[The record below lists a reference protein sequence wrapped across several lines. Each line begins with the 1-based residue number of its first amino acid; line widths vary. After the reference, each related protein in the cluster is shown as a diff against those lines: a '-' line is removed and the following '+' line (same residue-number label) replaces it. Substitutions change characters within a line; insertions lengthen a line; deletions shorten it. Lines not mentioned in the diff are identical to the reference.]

1 MSLLSSKNSALK
13 LCTGGGRTA
22 YISHSC
28 DLLAGLDQQNDAAAR
43 SSLPADSASTVS
55 TASTASTDTTI
66 DLGFRVLKVDT
77 SNRHPAYEV
86 AAFQQSML
94 AQLEFAFKDDRT
106 ALDLFF
112 GCLLDFRLPL
122 DQSVREIS
130 LGGHQAFVYGRGEL
144 VACFAEDIDASL
156 VHALAAL
163 PERPL
168 RVVLLE
174 RSFVSSEAQINLTE
188 LFKTLLPEVELRVL

>member
-1 MSLLSSKNSALK
+1 MSLLSSKNSAPK
-13 LCTGGGRTA
+13 LCMGGGRTA

-28 DLLAGLDQQNDAAAR
+28 DLLAGLESQNDDAAR
-43 SSLPADSASTVS
+43 SSLPADSISSASASTPS
-55 TASTASTDTTI
+55 I

-77 SNRHPAYEV
+77 SNRLPAYEV

-94 AQLEFAFKDDRT
+94 AQLESAFKDDRT

-112 GCLLDFRLPL
+112 GCLLNFRLPL